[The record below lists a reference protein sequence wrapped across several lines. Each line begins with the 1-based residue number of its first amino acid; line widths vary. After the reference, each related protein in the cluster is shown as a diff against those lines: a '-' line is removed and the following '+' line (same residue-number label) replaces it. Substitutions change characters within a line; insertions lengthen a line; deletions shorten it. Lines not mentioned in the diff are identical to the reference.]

1 MTSILDLPLVAR
13 VRRNHAVEHATIHVL
28 SARNPYLQLIGHTTL
43 SGFTLY
49 GWVRTEEV
57 ASAVAEALDRL
68 RAGEY
73 HLAVHPRCGTNLAVG
88 GMLAGLAAFAA
99 MFFPRRSKSRLG
111 RLPDVMLA
119 TMVAMFIAQ
128 PLGLVVQAR
137 VTTLPEVG
145 GMFVRRINRR
155 QWGRLVIHEVT
166 LSQE

>member
-28 SARNPYLQLIGHTTL
+28 SARNPHLQLIGRTTL
-43 SGFTLY
+43 PGFTLY

-68 RAGEY
+68 RAGEH
-73 HLAVHPRCGTNLAVG
+73 HLAVHPRCGTNLVVG
-88 GMLAGLAAFAA
+88 GMLAGLAAFGA
-99 MFFPRRSKSRLG
+99 MFFPRRSKSRLS
-111 RLPDVMLA
+111 RLPDVLLA
-119 TMVAMFIAQ
+119 TMVALIAAQ
-128 PLGLVVQAR
+128 PLGLVLQER
-137 VTTLPEVG
+137 VTTSPEVG
-145 GMFVRRINRR
+145 GVSVQRISRR

>member
-28 SARNPYLQLIGHTTL
+28 SARNPYLQLVGRTDW

-68 RAGEY
+68 RAGEH

-88 GMLAGLAAFAA
+88 GILTGLAAFGA

-119 TMVAMFIAQ
+119 TTLSMLVAQ
-128 PLGLVVQAR
+128 PLGLVVQER
-137 VTTLPEVG
+137 VTTSPLVR
-145 GMFVRRINRR
+145 GMSVRKINRR
-155 QWGRLVIHEVT
+155 QRGRMVIHEVT

>member
-1 MTSILDLPLVAR
+1 MASILDVPLVAR

-28 SARNPYLQLIGHTTL
+28 STRNPYLQLIGRTTP

-68 RAGEY
+68 RAGEH
-73 HLAVHPRCGTNLAVG
+73 HLAIHPRCGTNLAVG
-88 GMLAGLAAFAA
+88 GMLAGLAAFGA
-99 MFFPRRSKSRLG
+99 MLFPRRSRSRLS

-119 TMVAMFIAQ
+119 AMAAMLIAQ
-128 PLGLVVQAR
+128 PLGLILQER
-137 VTTLPEVG
+137 VTTSSEVG
-145 GMFVRRINRR
+145 RMFVRGVKRR
-155 QWGRLVIHEVT
+155 QWGRLVIHEVN

>member
-1 MTSILDLPLVAR
+1 
-13 VRRNHAVEHATIHVL
+13 
-28 SARNPYLQLIGHTTL
+28 
-43 SGFTLY
+43 
-49 GWVRTEEV
+49 
-57 ASAVAEALDRL
+57 
-68 RAGEY
+68 
-73 HLAVHPRCGTNLAVG
+73 
-88 GMLAGLAAFAA
+88 
-99 MFFPRRSKSRLG
+99 
-111 RLPDVMLA
+111 MLA

>member
-28 SARNPYLQLIGHTTL
+28 SARNPYLQLVGRTDW

-68 RAGEY
+68 RAGEH

-88 GMLAGLAAFAA
+88 GILTGLAAFGA
-99 MFFPRRSKSRLG
+99 MFFPRRSKSRLR

-119 TMVAMFIAQ
+119 TTLSMLVAQ
-128 PLGLVVQAR
+128 PLGLVVQER
-137 VTTLPEVG
+137 VTTSPLVR
-145 GMFVRRINRR
+145 GMSVRKINRR
-155 QWGRLVIHEVT
+155 QRGRMVIHEVT

>member
-1 MTSILDLPLVAR
+1 MAGFLDIPLVAR
-13 VRRNHAVEHATIHVL
+13 VRRNHAAEHATIHVL
-28 SARNPYLQLIGHTTL
+28 STRNPYLQLIGRTTP

-57 ASAVAEALDRL
+57 ASAVAEALERL
-68 RAGEY
+68 RAGEH

-88 GMLAGLAAFAA
+88 GMLAGLAACGA
-99 MFFPRRSKSRLG
+99 MFFPRRSRSRLS

-119 TMVAMFIAQ
+119 TMLAMLIAQ
-128 PLGLVVQAR
+128 PLGLLLQER
-137 VTTLPEVG
+137 VTTSPDVG
-145 GMFVRRINRR
+145 RMLVQGIRRR